1 MVHPPLSP
9 ASRGN
14 PSFSRDGAPPLSP
27 QAGENPSFS
36 RDGAPPLSPASGGNP
51 SFSGET
57 GVTHCV
63 SPIKNKGIEGKRN

>member
-9 ASRGN
+9 RK
-14 PSFSRDGAPPLSP
+14 
-27 QAGENPSFS
+27 QGEIRHFQGKP
-36 RDGAPPLSPASGGNP
+36 
-51 SFSGET
+51 